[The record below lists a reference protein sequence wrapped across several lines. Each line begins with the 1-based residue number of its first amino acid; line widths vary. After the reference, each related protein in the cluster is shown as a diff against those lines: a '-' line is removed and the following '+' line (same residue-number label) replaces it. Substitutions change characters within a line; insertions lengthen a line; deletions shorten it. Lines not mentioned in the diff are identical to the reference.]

1 MAICPKHGPFD
12 GHANGCPKCATEI
25 ICPEVYPIAA
35 PLASPIPSQSEIP
48 TISAEDKLTLKTME
62 ADTLNARIVVSNA
75 SIGFQQAQ
83 EQLNNFAQALF
94 EKHGVDEKMYTLDLK
109 TLKFVARK

>member
-1 MAICPKHGPFD
+1 MPICPMHGPYS
-12 GHANGCPKCATEI
+12 HESGCSKCVTDKSE
-25 ICPEVYPIAA
+25 A
-35 PLASPIPSQSEIP
+35 PSAQLEKRPAPNPSQPEIP
-48 TISAEDKLTLKTME
+48 TISLEDQLVLKTME

-83 EQLNNFAQALF
+83 EQLNSFAQALF